1 LILDSGDLVFTTHN
15 GLQKRFT
22 LNSLNSHGYWEEIH
36 FLDCSGQMLLM
47 ICSTLAVMKFE

>member
-1 LILDSGDLVFTTHN
+1 MKEFLLGMMLMNDFGRISLILD
-15 GLQKRFT
+15 
-22 LNSLNSHGYWEEIH
+22 WEEIH